1 MPSPVLGLSRLYKL
15 IRKRFLREI
24 ALSPMSEQITD
35 KEQRRIQRYALALP
49 TRVEVKVD
57 KKFAWNEITR
67 LEDISAFGAAFKL
80 KRPVKRGRL
89 IMISLPMPRQLRC
102 YDYLEPQYRIWGIV
116 RRCLS
121 VDSTPGNQSYAVGI
135 AFIGKNPP
143 QAYLDDP
150 SKLYDIA
157 DREDGGLWQLIEM
170 VDVPDE
176 SDLPAYL
183 RRHTRFAIP
192 ETLLIEMLDENG
204 DVAASELTVTE
215 NLSLGGASLFTS
227 FNVEPGS
234 FVRIKCER
242 LDLSIISI
250 VRGKSAGED
259 GIIRLHIE
267 FIDHLFPLEGIE

>member
-1 MPSPVLGLSRLYKL
+1 
-15 IRKRFLREI
+15 
-24 ALSPMSEQITD
+24 MSDHSIDQD
-35 KEQRRIQRYALALP
+35 QRRIQRYALALP

-57 KKFAWNEITR
+57 KKFSWNEITR

-116 RRCLS
+116 RRCLAI
-121 VDSTPGNQSYAVGI
+121 DNGNSDRVYAVGI

-143 QAYLDDP
+143 QAFLDDP
-150 SKLYDIA
+150 SKLYDISE
-157 DREDGGLWQLIEM
+157 REDGGLWQLREL
-170 VDVPDE
+170 DDNPDE

-215 NLSLGGASLFTS
+215 NVSLGGASVFTS
-227 FNVEPGS
+227 FNPEEGS
-234 FVRIKCER
+234 FLRVRSER

-250 VRGKSAGED
+250 VRGKRAGED